1 MIRNETAVRRES
13 MEARVLGKTMKPE
26 MMLILVR
33 APSKMSIK
41 IC

>member
-1 MIRNETAVRRES
+1 

-41 IC
+41 SAEGD